1 MNERGAYQKKAQNI
15 ENVHARLNFLIN
27 GIKAPLS
34 VEKAVYSKLAG
45 QRTFASLNLPK
56 LKITPLSLNTLK
68 KLADELFVD
77 QDGNGNKGFAYLNTL
92 RLQLILSLSEAA
104 ARRTVEVK
112 TGRAASKTDGLT
124 AQLAATEAQSIKR
137 LKAYLSLYQNI
148 NGLIKS
154 GSLQTEARERLYRI
168 LENHHAAF
176 SNLLEPNNESIIGV
190 KFTVPKLHEARKPK

>member
-1 MNERGAYQKKAQNI
+1 
-15 ENVHARLNFLIN
+15 
-27 GIKAPLS
+27 
-34 VEKAVYSKLAG
+34 
-45 QRTFASLNLPK
+45 
-56 LKITPLSLNTLK
+56 
-68 KLADELFVD
+68 
-77 QDGNGNKGFAYLNTL
+77 
-92 RLQLILSLSEAA
+92 
-104 ARRTVEVK
+104 VK

-124 AQLAATEAQSIKR
+124 AQLAASEAQSIKR